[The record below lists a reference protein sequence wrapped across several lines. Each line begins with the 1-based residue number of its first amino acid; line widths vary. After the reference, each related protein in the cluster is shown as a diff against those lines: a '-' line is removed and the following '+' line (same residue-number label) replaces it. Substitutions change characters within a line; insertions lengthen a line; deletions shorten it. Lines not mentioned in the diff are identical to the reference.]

1 MQRNTYVYENRI
13 FTNEVKFSIV
23 KWGKGK
29 DRLMLVKTLI
39 NSRVSRGAWRA
50 RYSRQKK
57 ELVKVTEKCKLIFGL
72 NFKLNWNLVQ
82 IDTTVFHKV
91 KI

>member
-1 MQRNTYVYENRI
+1 
-13 FTNEVKFSIV
+13 
-23 KWGKGK
+23 
-29 DRLMLVKTLI
+29 MLVKTLI
-39 NSRVSRGAWRA
+39 NSRVSRGARRA